1 MSKSEV
7 IVDAGGRDL
16 RVSNPD
22 RVIFPATRQS
32 PEITKL
38 DIVNYYLA
46 VDEGIM
52 RALCRRP
59 TTLERWPKGVHPGIV
74 LSTREKGGGDAFF
87 QKRVPRG
94 APDYL
99 QTAEIKFPSGRTA
112 DEICP
117 TEVAV
122 VGWAA
127 QMGTITF
134 HPWPVRSDDVD
145 HPDELRI
152 DLDPQPGTDF
162 ADAVRVA
169 AEARVLLGE
178 LGYVGFPKTSG
189 GRGVHIYVRIEP
201 RWTFTELR
209 HAAIAFGRE
218 LERRLPGQVTTK
230 WWKEERGECIF
241 VDYNQ
246 NARDRTIASAYSI
259 RPKPGA
265 PVSAPVS
272 WDELPGV
279 TPEQFTVAS
288 MPARFAEVGDRHAA
302 IDAVAHSLDPLL
314 ECYERDSQE
323 GQGDMP
329 YPPDYPKMPG
339 EPKRVQPSR
348 DRDRPRSKEPSRDR
362 DRPRSKEPS
371 RDRDRPRS
379 EEPSRDRDRPRSEE
393 PS

>member
-1 MSKSEV
+1 MAAAKSEAV
-7 IVDAGGRDL
+7 ILEAGGRDL
-16 RVSNPD
+16 RVSSPD
-22 RVIFPATRQS
+22 RVIFPATERS
-32 PEITKL
+32 ADITKL
-38 DIVNYYLA
+38 DIVRYYLA
-46 VDEGIM
+46 VEDGIM
-52 RALCRRP
+52 RALRRRP

-87 QKRVPRG
+87 QKRVPKG

-99 QTAEIKFPSGRTA
+99 ETARIEFPSGRHA

-117 TEVAV
+117 TEIAV

-134 HPWPVRSDDVD
+134 HPWPVRSGDVD
-145 HPDELRI
+145 HPDELRL

-169 AEARVLLGE
+169 ACARELLGE
-178 LGYVGFPKTSG
+178 LGYAGFPKTSG

-201 RWTFTELR
+201 RWTFTDVR

-218 LERRLPGQVTTK
+218 LERRLPGEVTTK
-230 WWKEERGECIF
+230 WWKEERGERIF

-265 PVSAPVS
+265 PVSAPLT
-272 WDELPGV
+272 WDELAGGAV
-279 TPEQFTVAS
+279 PEDFTVAT

-302 IDAVAHSLDPLL
+302 IDDQAFSLQPLL
-314 ECYERDSQE
+314 DMYEADE
-323 GQGDMP
+323 QGDMP

-348 DRDRPRSKEPSRDR
+348 DRDRPR
-362 DRPRSKEPS
+362 
-371 RDRDRPRS
+371 
-379 EEPSRDRDRPRSEE
+379 
-393 PS
+393 